1 MRKSK
6 VTYSAFDT
14 AAYYI
19 TFKDRTEKEVKDK
32 LKEKGYSSQDIEES
46 TNKLKEYGYLN
57 DENYTLSYIKSNIN
71 KKGARLISME
81 LAQKGVKKEII
92 TEQFEDVYV
101 DEVGIIE
108 DVLLR
113 RYRDIDI
120 NDDTQK
126 RRVYGY
132 FIRRGFRHEAISK
145 AIRNYKNCS

>member
-1 MRKSK
+1 MKKSK

-46 TNKLKEYGYLN
+46 IDKLKEYGYLN

-81 LAQKGVKKEII
+81 LAQKGINKETIS
-92 TEQFEDVYV
+92 EQFEDVSI
-101 DEVGIIE
+101 DEVGVIE
-108 DVLLR
+108 DVLFR
-113 RYRDIDI
+113 RYRNIDI

-132 FIRRGFRHEAISK
+132 FIRRGFKQEAISK
-145 AIRNYKNCS
+145 AIRNYKNS

>member
-1 MRKSK
+1 MKKSK

-46 TNKLKEYGYLN
+46 IDKLKEYGYLN

-81 LAQKGVKKEII
+81 LAQKGINKETIS
-92 TEQFEDVYV
+92 EQFEDVSI
-101 DEVGIIE
+101 DEVGVIE
-108 DVLLR
+108 DVLFR
-113 RYRDIDI
+113 RYRNIDI

-132 FIRRGFRHEAISK
+132 FIRRGFKQETISK
-145 AIRNYKNCS
+145 AIRNYKNS

>member
-1 MRKSK
+1 MKKSK

-46 TNKLKEYGYLN
+46 IDKLKEYGYLN

-71 KKGARLISME
+71 KKGVRLISME
-81 LAQKGVKKEII
+81 LAQKGINKETIS
-92 TEQFEDVYV
+92 EQFEDVSI
-101 DEVGIIE
+101 DEVGVIE
-108 DVLLR
+108 DVLFR
-113 RYRDIDI
+113 RYRNIDI

-132 FIRRGFRHEAISK
+132 FIRRGFKQEAISK
-145 AIRNYKNCS
+145 AIRNYKNS